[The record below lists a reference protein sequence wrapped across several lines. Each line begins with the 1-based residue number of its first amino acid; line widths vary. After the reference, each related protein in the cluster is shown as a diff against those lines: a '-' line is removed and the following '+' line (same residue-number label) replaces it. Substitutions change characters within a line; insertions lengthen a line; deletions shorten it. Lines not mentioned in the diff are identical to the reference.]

1 MINKQT
7 LILVAYSRKALAAF
21 LRAADKEP
29 VFMQQK
35 KKVVMRRS
43 FSKILRLL
51 LKDAP
56 ANSRAS
62 RHQDEMADDICT
74 VVAFAISNND
84 NERKEFANG
93 MRGQEP
99 SKIRRYIVDKL
110 LDHYLEDLP
119 PTSEIIVNRHQLLD
133 ELMLMVEMILLD
145 ERSRDAKKL
154 LKQAREMN
162 EQIHNRPVE
171 EAAQ

>member
-1 MINKQT
+1 
-7 LILVAYSRKALAAF
+7 
-21 LRAADKEP
+21 
-29 VFMQQK
+29 MQQK

-93 MRGQEP
+93 VRGQEP

-119 PTSEIIVNRHQLLD
+119 QNGDIVMNRHLLLNEIMMVMELVIFEERHKIEMKQLEII
-133 ELMLMVEMILLD
+133 
-145 ERSRDAKKL
+145 
-154 LKQAREMN
+154 KQKN
-162 EQIHNRPVE
+162 QQIHNWPKE
-171 EAAQ
+171 EASK